1 MFFKDNPFYL
11 LGVHTTD
18 SGDRLEEALRDK
30 LHAASEKAERDRL
43 LDAAYVLQKSVKRSG
58 AEFFWLPELSR
69 EEAWGLV
76 EKVTDARALSPSDF
90 LSLSPLSRVVL
101 AMNGLFYGCD
111 SSRLFLQEICANYD
125 HIYPAEVTA
134 LLNAGRRKA
143 HLPVLRNGSHVEMW
157 KRELPG
163 ELLEA
168 AHQMVKGKKMSD
180 WACLLGDLGKEKDT
194 FPWRLF
200 VMDYEEMSRK
210 DREALE
216 RNLDYALCLTDRHF
230 PQGLLLA
237 GDTLKAMKD
246 LAQPLSI
253 RSGCWPLETAFQR
266 VRKEMITLWD
276 KGRKDDSRALG
287 EALFPLFTP
296 WPEFQERAEKD
307 RKDMK
312 EGRRPAEAPSSRGLS
327 WQSVPA
333 ALGRIPEVKEEKEK
347 KYPLF
352 LLFLAFFIVM
362 TLVYVFVED

>member
-43 LDAAYVLQKSVKRSG
+43 WDAAYVLQKSVKRSG

-134 LLNAGRRKA
+134 LFNAARRKA

-168 AHQMVKGKKMSD
+168 VHRMVKGRKLSD
-180 WACLLGDLGKEKDT
+180 WARLLGDLGKEKDT

-210 DREALE
+210 DREELE

-237 GDTLKAMKD
+237 GDTLKAIKD
-246 LAQPLSI
+246 LALPLSI

-287 EALFPLFTP
+287 ETLFPFFTP

-307 RKDMK
+307 REDMK
-312 EGRRPAEAPSSRGLS
+312 EGRRPEEAPSSRGLS